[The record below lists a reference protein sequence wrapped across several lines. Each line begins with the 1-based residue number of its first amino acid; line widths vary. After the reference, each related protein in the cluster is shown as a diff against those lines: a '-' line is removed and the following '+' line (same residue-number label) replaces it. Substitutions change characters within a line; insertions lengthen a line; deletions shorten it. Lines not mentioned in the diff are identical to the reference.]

1 MINDLMVSIL
11 GQPTA
16 STAYLYPILGT
27 CLFIGLVFCF
37 FKLIAT
43 LFRL

>member
-11 GQPTA
+11 GPPIA
-16 STAYLYPILGT
+16 STAFLYPILGS
-27 CLFIGLVFCF
+27 CLFIGIIFCF
-37 FKLIAT
+37 FKLIAA